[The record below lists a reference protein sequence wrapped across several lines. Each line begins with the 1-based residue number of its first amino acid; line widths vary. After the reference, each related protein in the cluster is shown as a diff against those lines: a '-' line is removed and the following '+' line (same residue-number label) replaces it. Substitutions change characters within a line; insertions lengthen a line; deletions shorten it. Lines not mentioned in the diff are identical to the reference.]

1 MTLSRA
7 QKAVLCALP
16 GLVLGVAGLRHPM
29 HLNAA
34 TAHTWWTLHVA
45 GLFVFPLVGVAL
57 MALVWGRRDV
67 VAVLVVLTSFVYAT
81 AYSALDVLSGIGA
94 GYVTDHLP
102 AGAPRPD
109 EVRSLFAIG
118 TPLGRI
124 GSVALILAALL
135 VTFDALTRVGAKGA
149 VGLLAVLG
157 AVLVHNFHIY
167 PPWGSTGIA
176 LVGLGTGGLARRW
189 PREPVSDARNW
200 AAQLKILR
208 DGCRVRFSRVPV
220 TVSDA
225 EG

>member
-1 MTLSRA
+1 MTLTPV
-7 QKAVLCALP
+7 QKAILCALP
-16 GLVLGVAGLRHPM
+16 GLVLGVAGLWHPV

-45 GLFVFPLVGVAL
+45 GLFFFPLVGVAL

-67 VAVLVVLTSFVYAT
+67 VAVLVVLAAYVYAT

-118 TPLGRI
+118 TPLGHI

-135 VTFDALTRVGAKGA
+135 VTFDAVRRVGAVAA

-157 AVLVHNFHIY
+157 AVLVHRFHIY
-167 PPWGSTGIA
+167 PPWGSSGIA
-176 LVGLGTGGLARRW
+176 LVGLGTGALAA
-189 PREPVSDARNW
+189 VSARPPGRPG
-200 AAQLKILR
+200 ASPPA
-208 DGCRVRFSRVPV
+208 
-220 TVSDA
+220 
-225 EG
+225 

>member
-1 MTLSRA
+1 MPLTRV
-7 QKAVLCALP
+7 QKSVLCALP
-16 GLVLGVAGLRHPM
+16 GLVLGVAGLWHPS
-29 HLNAA
+29 HLDAT

-67 VAVLVVLTSFVYAT
+67 LAVLVVLTAYVYAT

-118 TPLGRI
+118 TPLGHL
-124 GSVALILAALL
+124 GSTALILTGLL
-135 VTFDALTRVGAKGA
+135 VTLDAVRRVGARGL
-149 VGLLAVLG
+149 VGLLVVLG
-157 AVLVHNFHIY
+157 AVLLHRFHIY

-176 LVGLGTGGLARRW
+176 LVGLGTGGLAA
-189 PREPVSDARNW
+189 VSA
-200 AAQLKILR
+200 
-208 DGCRVRFSRVPV
+208 SRA
-220 TVSDA
+220 VSA
-225 EG
+225 TGPPS

>member
-1 MTLSRA
+1 MTLTRV

-16 GLVLGVAGLRHPM
+16 GLILGVAGLWHPA

-57 MALVWGRRDV
+57 MALVWSRRDV
-67 VAVLVVLTSFVYAT
+67 VAVLVVLTAYVYAT
-81 AYSALDVLSGIGA
+81 AYSALDVISGIGA

-124 GSVALILAALL
+124 GSTALILAALL
-135 VTFDALTRVGAKGA
+135 VTFDAVRRVGARGV

-157 AVLVHNFHIY
+157 AVLLQRFHIY
-167 PPWGSTGIA
+167 PPWGSAGIA
-176 LVGLGTGGLARRW
+176 LVGLGTGGLAA
-189 PREPVSDARNW
+189 VSAR
-200 AAQLKILR
+200 
-208 DGCRVRFSRVPV
+208 GTP
-220 TVSDA
+220 
-225 EG
+225 